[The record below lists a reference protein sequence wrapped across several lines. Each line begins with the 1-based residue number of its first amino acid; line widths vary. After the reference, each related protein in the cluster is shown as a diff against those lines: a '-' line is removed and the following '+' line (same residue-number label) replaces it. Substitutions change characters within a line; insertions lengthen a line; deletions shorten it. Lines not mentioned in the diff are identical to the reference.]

1 MTTMIFILMTCIQQN
16 PSQRVL
22 DIYCKDKSDKLYI
35 AQSKVLASDPKGLK
49 IRDIKV
55 KEHFGNTAFKITLTG
70 KDGGVKLTSKSVL
83 TLKKLYDTID
93 AMPMRKSEMKR
104 QS

>member
-22 DIYCKDKSDKLYI
+22 DIYCKDKSDELYI

-55 KEHFGNTAFKITLTG
+55 NEHFGNTAFKITLTG

-104 QS
+104 QP

>member
-1 MTTMIFILMTCIQQN
+1 MTSLIFILMTCIQQN

-22 DIYCKDKSDKLYI
+22 DIYCKDKSDELYI
-35 AQSKVLASDPKGLK
+35 AQSKVLAPDPKGLK

-55 KEHFGNTAFKITLTG
+55 NEHFGNTAFKITLTG

-104 QS
+104 QP

>member
-1 MTTMIFILMTCIQQN
+1 MTTLIFILMTFIQQN

-35 AQSKVLASDPKGLK
+35 AQSKVLESDSNGLK

-55 KEHFGNTAFKITLTG
+55 NEHFGTTAFKITLTG
-70 KDGGVKLTSKSVL
+70 KDGGVKMTSKSVL

-104 QS
+104 QP

>member
-22 DIYCKDKSDKLYI
+22 DIYCKDKSDELYI

-55 KEHFGNTAFKITLTG
+55 NEHFGTTTFNITLTG

-104 QS
+104 QP

>member
-1 MTTMIFILMTCIQQN
+1 MTSLIFILMTCIQQN

-22 DIYCKDKSDKLYI
+22 DIYCKDKSDELYI

-55 KEHFGNTAFKITLTG
+55 NEHFGNTAFKITLTG

-104 QS
+104 QP

>member
-1 MTTMIFILMTCIQQN
+1 MTTLIFILMTFIQQN
-16 PSQRVL
+16 PNQRVL

-55 KEHFGNTAFKITLTG
+55 NEHFGNTAFKINLTG

-104 QS
+104 QP